1 MEFQVGD
8 EVLLSTKTLPV
19 RVAAGG
25 SQKLGPLHCGP
36 FKVLE
41 KYTVAYQLELP

>member
-8 EVLLSTKTLPV
+8 EVLLSTRTLLV
-19 RVAAGG
+19 RVAARG

-36 FKVLE
+36 FRMLE
-41 KYTVAYQLELP
+41 KYIAAYHLELP